1 MFKSKNLLFII
12 ISLSIV
18 TIFVAACGGQT
29 PKTDITEI
37 AWQWASLVETEP
49 ASQSVVPNPENYTL
63 TLMSDGTLSIKAD
76 CNMVSGGYT
85 LNGDSLT
92 IELGPSTMAFC
103 GEQSLD
109 LLYLEMLDQVEGFTV
124 ENNQL
129 LLSVGG
135 NSGQMTFNKQ

>member
-1 MFKSKNLLFII
+1 
-12 ISLSIV
+12 
-18 TIFVAACGGQT
+18 
-29 PKTDITEI
+29 
-37 AWQWASLVETEP
+37 
-49 ASQSVVPNPENYTL
+49 VVPNPENYTL